1 MKSIR
6 EKVNTKLSKGYNLI
20 QDVKYGI
27 PYWYFENN
35 EGHTSKYPYINDDI
49 VYAELLDIP
58 MTLRNYSIRR
68 RYTPYINLSPSLTG
82 GVFFLSKT
90 QNIFKT

>member
-27 PYWYFENN
+27 PYWYFENK
-35 EGHTSKYPYINDDI
+35 EGHKSKYPYINDDI
-49 VYAELLDIP
+49 VCAELLDIP
-58 MTLRNYSIRR
+58 MTLRNYSIEGDILPTKTKPFPNRR
-68 RYTPYINLSPSLTG
+68 G
-82 GVFFLSKT
+82 FLFIGCVICPK
-90 QNIFKT
+90 N